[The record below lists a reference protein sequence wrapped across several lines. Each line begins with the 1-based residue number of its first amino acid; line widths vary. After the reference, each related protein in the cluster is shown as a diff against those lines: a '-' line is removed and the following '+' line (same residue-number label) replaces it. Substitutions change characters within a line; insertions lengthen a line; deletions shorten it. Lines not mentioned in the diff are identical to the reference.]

1 MIGHGVP
8 EGESPLLS
16 GKEFRAE
23 PVFTPENLLREGR
36 RQRGVA
42 DGKVPRVCLLDP
54 DGDIVRHLCA
64 RSFATPCRHWACY
77 HTTLHEFAIAGG
89 VCGVI
94 GCAVG
99 GPFAVLVAEELFAS
113 GCELVVSITSA
124 GQILP
129 VRQPPYFILI
139 DRALRDEGTS
149 HHYLPPAPCANL
161 GPALRSFCDIAL
173 RSSGLQVESG
183 ATWTTDAPFRETETA
198 ISAARERGILA
209 VEMEAASLYAM
220 AEARGRPVVCFAHIT
235 NHMGVEAGDF
245 EKGEA
250 DGSGESLRLFGAL
263 VAAWSKVGVLSNSS
277 LPT

>member
-1 MIGHGVP
+1 M
-8 EGESPLLS
+8 LS

-64 RSFATPCRHWACY
+64 RGSATPYPHWACY
-77 HTTLHEFAIAGG
+77 HTTLYEFPILGG

-124 GQILP
+124 GPILP

-149 HHYLPPAPCANL
+149 HHYLPPAPYANL

-173 RSSGLQVESG
+173 RSSGLPVESG

-198 ISAARERGILA
+198 ISAAKERGLFA

-235 NHMGVEAGDF
+235 NRMGVEAGDF

-250 DGSGESLRLFGAL
+250 DGSAESLRLFGAL
-263 VAAWSKVGVLSNSS
+263 VAAWSKVGGLRNPA